1 MKTHDRYT
9 WFHRTISIYFLN
21 NVSLFSLLTR
31 VNAISKFWFKTNTT
45 DLIKNEKGM
54 EMTEAYQETI
64 VIRHSSQL
72 LTVRSTHRATR
83 KDTCVFS
90 SSQPRHV
97 QPDKV
102 WRKRWTS
109 WACSGASRLTGTG
122 RPDRCVRNDPTGPV
136 PRLRLRW
143 PSSDDPV
150 PDSRLAFLTLFT
162 HTGDRPASSA
172 KRTLRGT
179 TRGSVARRS
188 EWGPGWLQWILEH
201 LKERRRVLSRGLLL
215 DALSD
220 TIRVNSRRGPMTSSG
235 RKCDLMLDYP
245 L

>member
-109 WACSGASRLTGTG
+109 WACSGASHLTGTG

-172 KRTLRGT
+172 KRTLRGPCHSVAFSIRPLDVGPT
-179 TRGSVARRS
+179 CQFHLPPSSLFFPPHVQLRLTEIFDGKCDGVARFQFLQISVAR
-188 EWGPGWLQWILEH
+188 
-201 LKERRRVLSRGLLL
+201 SRY
-215 DALSD
+215 
-220 TIRVNSRRGPMTSSG
+220 RE
-235 RKCDLMLDYP
+235 
-245 L
+245 